1 MATPKKK
8 KPSPSKLKKD
18 LKSITKKTGLDKKPK
33 ERTKRE
39 REAGIKRAQ
48 KRLIDF
54 LKQKKK

>member
-1 MATPKKK
+1 MAAKKK

-39 REAGIKRAQ
+39 REAGAKRAQ